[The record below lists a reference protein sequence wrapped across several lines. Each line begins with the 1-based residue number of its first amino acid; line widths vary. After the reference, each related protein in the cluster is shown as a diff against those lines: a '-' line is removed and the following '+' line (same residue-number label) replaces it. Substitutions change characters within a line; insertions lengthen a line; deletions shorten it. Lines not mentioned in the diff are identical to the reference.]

1 MRFGEPQTT
10 EAAFARIQQWHE
22 QKSELAACFAAAG
35 GGMHV
40 ILQGRIVRLSK
51 ARLVLEG
58 DTVQLAFNLGGCRF
72 DYGPIDF
79 VVWPGNRM
87 GEAYGLHIVT
97 DRAHWLFLAE
107 RGDSPLL
114 LPQEP

>member
-10 EAAFARIQQWHE
+10 EAAFARIQQWHK
-22 QKSELAACFAAAG
+22 QKAELAACFAAAG
-35 GGMHV
+35 GGMRV
-40 ILQGRIVRLSK
+40 VLQGRIVRLSK

-58 DTVQLAFNLGGCRF
+58 DTVQLAFNLAGCRF
-72 DYGPIDF
+72 DYGPLDF

-87 GEAYGLHIVT
+87 GTANGLHIVT

-107 RGDSPLL
+107 RGDSPLSL
-114 LPQEP
+114 LQEP

>member
-22 QKSELAACFAAAG
+22 RKAELAAYFAAAG

-40 ILQGRIVRLSK
+40 VLQGRIVRLSK

-58 DTVQLAFNLGGCRF
+58 DSVQLAFNLGGCRF
-72 DYGPIDF
+72 DHGPLEF
-79 VVWPGNRM
+79 VVRPGNRRWT
-87 GEAYGLHIVT
+87 ANGLHIVT
-97 DRAHWLFLAE
+97 VRAHWLFLAE
-107 RGDSPLL
+107 RGDSAFL